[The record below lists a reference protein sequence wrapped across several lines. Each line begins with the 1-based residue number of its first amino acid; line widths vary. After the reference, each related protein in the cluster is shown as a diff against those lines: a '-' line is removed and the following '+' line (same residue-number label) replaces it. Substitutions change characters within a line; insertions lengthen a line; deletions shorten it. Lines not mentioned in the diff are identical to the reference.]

1 MLRTRLWMGTLL
13 VGLTLGVLL
22 VDNGLAPWFP
32 FLFVLV
38 LVLTLLACH
47 ELLQLAAT
55 IARPGRWLSYVGVVL
70 LATVSWIPP
79 VVSGLQAMPRAPARA
94 ACAQCMKAA
103 RA

>member
-38 LVLTLLACH
+38 LVLTLRLDSA
-47 ELLQLAAT
+47 L
-55 IARPGRWLSYVGVVL
+55 
-70 LATVSWIPP
+70 
-79 VVSGLQAMPRAPARA
+79 
-94 ACAQCMKAA
+94 
-103 RA
+103 